1 MKEIIN
7 NTSVSDEEIKLW
19 RKKGTEE
26 EAPLMV
32 AKYNAKAGTLLEEL
46 SIIQYDS
53 VNSIDD
59 VNEKINKLINILL
72 RGIEFKE

>member
-7 NTSVSDEEIKLW
+7 NTSVTPEEVKLW

-26 EAPLMV
+26 EVPLMV
-32 AKYNAKAGTLLEEL
+32 AKYNAKVGTLLEEL
-46 SIIQYDS
+46 NDIRYDRI
-53 VNSIDD
+53 NSIDD
-59 VNEKINKLINILL
+59 VNEKIDKLIDILI